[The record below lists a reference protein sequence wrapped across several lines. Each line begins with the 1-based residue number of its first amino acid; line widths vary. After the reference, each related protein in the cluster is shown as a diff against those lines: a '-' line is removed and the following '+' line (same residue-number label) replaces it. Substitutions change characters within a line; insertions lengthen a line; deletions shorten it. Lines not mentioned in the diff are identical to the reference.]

1 MYIKK
6 CKKGILGYR
15 IFSRA
20 YFHLPFLTVYLHML
34 GYSIVLIAF
43 IMSVYGMSICIYSII
58 EKLNKFECIPVKYFL
73 ICSEMVKIIGL
84 LIFVLWKGKFIAL
97 IIGQVLLGVGY
108 GIAAGKDTLLI
119 RKYIKDVD
127 FQAKSNS
134 YMFLSVLCAGLAG
147 SILFNIKL
155 IYPFVASLFSSVI
168 AILFCGDLPYQD
180 SGAQWAQVYKSFE
193 IKNHLLIGERRSVL
207 RYSLLRGI
215 ILTLFSG
222 FLPIYFWKNLSLP
235 MFGFI
240 LILSAYT
247 ISGRISSQYIVKLFQ
262 KKGMETGRVLDVLLL
277 CSLLSFYSG
286 QICLPTILLGI
297 VSGMVRPVCI
307 NSIRQEIVSSAIEK
321 MELYYSVINLILLLV
336 GGVLYQYF
344 SFAAV
349 LLFLVIVWLIYMLLS
364 VRVLDRHTQAETS
377 Y

>member
-20 YFHLPFLTVYLHML
+20 YFHLPFLTVYLLML
-34 GYSIVLIAF
+34 GYSIVLISF

-58 EKLNKFECIPVKYFL
+58 EKKLHKIEYISVKCFL

-84 LIFVLWKGKFIAL
+84 LIFVLWNGKFIAL

-108 GIAAGKDTLLI
+108 GMAAGKDTLLI

-155 IYPFVASLFSSVI
+155 IYPFVASLFTSVI
-168 AILFCGDLPYQD
+168 AILFCGDLPSQD
-180 SGAQWAQVYKSFE
+180 SGAQVYKSFE
-193 IKNHLLIGERRSVL
+193 IKNPLLIGEKQSVL

-215 ILTLFSG
+215 VLTLFSG
-222 FLPIYFWKNLSLP
+222 FLPIYFWKNLNLP
-235 MFGFI
+235 VFGFI

-286 QICLPTILLGI
+286 QMCLPTILLGI

-307 NSIRQEIVSSAIEK
+307 NRIRQEIVSSAIEK
-321 MELYYSVINLILLLV
+321 MELYYSVINFILLLV

-349 LLFLVIVWLIYMLLS
+349 LLFFVIVWLIYMLLS
-364 VRVLDRHTQAETS
+364 LGVLDRHTQAETS

>member
-34 GYSIVLIAF
+34 GYSIVLISF
-43 IMSVYGMSICIYSII
+43 IMAVYGMSICIYSII
-58 EKLNKFECIPVKYFL
+58 EKKINKIECIPEKCFL
-73 ICSEMVKIIGL
+73 ICSEVVKIIGL

-97 IIGQVLLGVGY
+97 IIGQVFLGVGY

-119 RKYIKDVD
+119 KKYIKDVD

-147 SILFNIKL
+147 SILFNIKS

-168 AILFCGDLPYQD
+168 AILFCVELPYQND
-180 SGAQWAQVYKSFE
+180 GAQVNKSFK
-193 IKNHLLIGERRSVL
+193 IKNPLLIGEKRSVL
-207 RYSLLRGI
+207 RYSFLRAI

-235 MFGFI
+235 VFRFI

-247 ISGRISSQYIVKLFQ
+247 ISGRISSQYIVKVFQ
-262 KKGMETGRVLDVLLL
+262 KKGMETGRALDVLLL
-277 CSLLSFYSG
+277 CSLLLFYSK
-286 QICLPTILLGI
+286 QTYLPTILLGI

-307 NSIRQEIVSSAIEK
+307 NRIGQETISSAIEK

-364 VRVLDRHTQAETS
+364 VMVLDRHTQIEIS

>member
-20 YFHLPFLTVYLHML
+20 YFHLPFLTVYLLML
-34 GYSIVLIAF
+34 GYSIVLISF

-58 EKLNKFECIPVKYFL
+58 EKKLNKIEYISVKCFL

-84 LIFVLWKGKFIAL
+84 LIFVLWNGKFIAL

-108 GIAAGKDTLLI
+108 GMAAGKDTLLI

-155 IYPFVASLFSSVI
+155 IYPFVASLFTSVI
-168 AILFCGDLPYQD
+168 AILFCGDLPSQD
-180 SGAQWAQVYKSFE
+180 SGAQVYKSFE
-193 IKNHLLIGERRSVL
+193 IKNPLLIGEKQSVL

-215 ILTLFSG
+215 VLTLFSG
-222 FLPIYFWKNLSLP
+222 FLPIYFWKNLNLP
-235 MFGFI
+235 VFGFI

-286 QICLPTILLGI
+286 QMCLPTILLGI

-307 NSIRQEIVSSAIEK
+307 NRIRQEIVSSAIEK
-321 MELYYSVINLILLLV
+321 MELYYSVINFILLLV

-349 LLFLVIVWLIYMLLS
+349 LLFFVIVWLIYMLLS
-364 VRVLDRHTQAETS
+364 LGVLDRHTQAETS